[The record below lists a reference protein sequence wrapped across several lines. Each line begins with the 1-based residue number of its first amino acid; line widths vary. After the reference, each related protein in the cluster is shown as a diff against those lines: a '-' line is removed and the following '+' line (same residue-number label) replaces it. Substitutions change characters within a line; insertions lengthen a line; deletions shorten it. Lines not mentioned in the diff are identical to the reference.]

1 LAALDERIAVCVDI
15 CCLTDFQSLIDQG
28 SLKEHGIYYF
38 VPSLLNHFSTADINR
53 LIVPRPHLS
62 LAGIYDPLTPVEGL
76 DRIDDE
82 LRSAY
87 RQAGVENQWRL
98 LRYETGHQEL
108 PE

>member
-1 LAALDERIAVCVDI
+1 
-15 CCLTDFQSLIDQG
+15 IDQG

-108 PE
+108 PEMRKEALDFLQRYL